1 MNNVGHINR
10 VEEMDLKI
18 AIVTALPDNPGA
30 PVGGAE
36 AVSVNLV
43 PYHLHQPLCLRKA
56 LRDFN
61 GCHL

>member
-10 VEEMDLKI
+10 VEEMDLKV

-43 PYHLHQPLCLRKA
+43 RTDQPYIISISLYVGERL
-56 LRDFN
+56 
-61 GCHL
+61 

>member
-10 VEEMDLKI
+10 AEEMDLKV

-43 PYHLHQPLCLRKA
+43 RADQPHIVSISLYVGKRL
-56 LRDFN
+56 
-61 GCHL
+61 